1 MDKYEEG
8 LQEIIDSI
16 SSITDDSNAPH
27 HKFAL
32 EVALERYQAYKRDTG
47 QLEERGQLDNTK
59 MLPLELSST
68 DFMLSLNHVFARA
81 IISSNIL
88 DKDTKSQ
95 LIKEINDTWIERKED
110 PKVFIKH
117 AVGNAIAAWHHE
129 NFRLSELWRDV
140 AINAANHSSNPQ
152 EIADNA
158 IEQFKKTFNLRNKH
172 ENN

>member
-1 MDKYEEG
+1 MDKYEEE
-8 LQEIIDSI
+8 LQKIIDVIADYS
-16 SSITDDSNAPH
+16 DAEQQ
-27 HKFAL
+27 KFAY
-32 EVALERYQAYKRDTG
+32 EIALEKYQAYKRERVELAERE
-47 QLEERGQLDNTK
+47 QLYNAK

-68 DFMLSLNHVFARA
+68 DFMLSLNHIFANA
-81 IISSNIL
+81 IYSSNIL

-158 IEQFKKTFNLRNKH
+158 IEQFKKTFNLQ
-172 ENN
+172 

>member
-1 MDKYEEG
+1 MDKYEEE
-8 LQEIIDSI
+8 LQNIIDAMADNSLMQKEKW
-16 SSITDDSNAPH
+16 A
-27 HKFAL
+27 F
-32 EVALERYQAYKRDTG
+32 EVALQKYQAYKK
-47 QLEERGQLDNTK
+47 EREQLDNTK

-68 DFMLSLNHVFARA
+68 DFMLSLNHIFARA

-88 DKDTKSQ
+88 EEDTKSQ

-110 PKVFIKH
+110 PKVFINH
-117 AVGNAIAAWHHE
+117 AVGDAIAAWHHE

-158 IEQFKKTFNLRNKH
+158 IEQFKKTFNLQ
-172 ENN
+172 

>member
-1 MDKYEEG
+1 MDKYEEE
-8 LQEIIDSI
+8 LQNIIDAMADNI
-16 SSITDDSNAPH
+16 LMQKEKWA
-27 HKFAL
+27 F
-32 EVALERYQAYKRDTG
+32 EVALQKYQAYKR
-47 QLEERGQLDNTK
+47 EIGQLDNTK

-68 DFMLSLNHVFARA
+68 DFMLSLNHIFANA
-81 IISSNIL
+81 IYSSNIL
-88 DKDTKSQ
+88 GEDTKSL

-158 IEQFKKTFNLRNKH
+158 IEQFKKTFNLQ
-172 ENN
+172 

>member
-1 MDKYEEG
+1 MEKFEEE
-8 LQEIIDSI
+8 LQKIIDSI
-16 SSITDDSNAPH
+16 SSITDDSKAQE
-27 HKFAL
+27 HKFAF
-32 EVALERYQAYKRDTG
+32 EVALQKYQAYKK
-47 QLEERGQLDNTK
+47 DNTK

-68 DFMLSLNHVFARA
+68 DFMLSLNHIFANA
-81 IISSNIL
+81 IYSSNIL
-88 DKDTKSQ
+88 GEDTKSQ
-95 LIKEINDTWIERKED
+95 LIKEINDTWIERRED

-158 IEQFKKTFNLRNKH
+158 IEQFKKTFNLNKNY

>member
-1 MDKYEEG
+1 MIRYNNMDKYEEE
-8 LQEIIDSI
+8 LQNIIDAMADNSLMQKEKWAFEI
-16 SSITDDSNAPH
+16 
-27 HKFAL
+27 AL
-32 EVALERYQAYKRDTG
+32 QKYQAYKNN
-47 QLEERGQLDNTK
+47 NTK

-68 DFMLSLNHVFARA
+68 DFMLSLNHIFARA

-88 DKDTKSQ
+88 EEDTKSQ

-110 PKVFIKH
+110 PKVFINH
-117 AVGNAIAAWHHE
+117 AVGDAIAAWHHE

-158 IEQFKKTFNLRNKH
+158 IEQFKKTFNLQ
-172 ENN
+172 

>member
-1 MDKYEEG
+1 MDKYEEE
-8 LQEIIDSI
+8 LQKIIDSI
-16 SSITDDSNAPH
+16 SSITDDSKAQE
-27 HKFAL
+27 HKFAY
-32 EVALERYQAYKRDTG
+32 EIALERYQAYKR
-47 QLEERGQLDNTK
+47 ERGQLDNTK

-68 DFMLSLNHVFARA
+68 DFMLSLNHIFANA
-81 IISSNIL
+81 IYSSNIL

-110 PKVFIKH
+110 PKVFINH

-158 IEQFKKTFNLRNKH
+158 IEQFKKTFNLQ
-172 ENN
+172 

>member
-1 MDKYEEG
+1 MDKYEEE
-8 LQEIIDSI
+8 LQNIIDAMADNI
-16 SSITDDSNAPH
+16 LMQKEKWA
-27 HKFAL
+27 F
-32 EVALERYQAYKRDTG
+32 EVALQKYQAYKK
-47 QLEERGQLDNTK
+47 DNTK

-68 DFMLSLNHVFARA
+68 DFMLNLNHIFANA
-81 IISSNIL
+81 IYSSNII
-88 DKDTKSQ
+88 DEDTKSQ

-129 NFRLSELWRDV
+129 NFRLSEFWRDV

-158 IEQFKKTFNLRNKH
+158 IEQFKKTFNLQ
-172 ENN
+172 